1 LTRRFSK
8 WNLKKNVKA
17 GERKALIQD
26 YRITQDTKWAREGRG
41 KVTAKKLIRWEKEEA
56 NSLKLNL
63 RLCLNEKPGVS
74 TTILGM

>member
-17 GERKALIQD
+17 GERKALIQE
-26 YRITQDTKWAREGRG
+26 YRVTKDQKWAREGRG
-41 KVTAKKLIRWEKEEA
+41 KVTAKKLIRWEREEA
-56 NSLKLNL
+56 NSSKPSLHLY
-63 RLCLNEKPGVS
+63 LNEKSDIS

>member
-17 GERKALIQD
+17 GERKALIQE
-26 YRITQDTKWAREGRG
+26 YRVTHDKKWAREGRG

-56 NSLKLNL
+56 NSSKPNL
-63 RLCLNEKPGVS
+63 HLCLNEKSGIS

>member
-17 GERKALIQD
+17 GERKALIQE
-26 YRITQDTKWAREGRG
+26 YRVTQDKKLAREGRG
-41 KVTAKKLIRWEKEEA
+41 KVTAKKLIRWEKEQA
-56 NSLKLNL
+56 NSSKHNL
-63 RLCLNEKPGVS
+63 HLCLDEKSGVP